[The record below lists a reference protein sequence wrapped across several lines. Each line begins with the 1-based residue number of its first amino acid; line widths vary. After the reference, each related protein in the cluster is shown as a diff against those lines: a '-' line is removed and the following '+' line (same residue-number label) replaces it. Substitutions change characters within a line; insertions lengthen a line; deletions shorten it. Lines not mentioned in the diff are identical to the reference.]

1 MMQTT
6 LSVGMICLFDY
17 WFWFEIVEVDEISH
31 SLSFEWAKTKRLGN
45 HQKIQKVESW
55 EESISVKGTLI
66 VKDVRRLYLFEE
78 LFKLKKP
85 IRFTLPTGESF
96 FVTVNKLNKSKSS
109 YLKDGLHLKQDYLIE
124 MDRVWD
130 YKDSVSM
137 AIDNMKSRITQEIK
151 DSNLW

>member
-1 MMQTT
+1 MQTT
-6 LSVGMICLFDY
+6 LSIGMICLFDY
-17 WFWFEIVEVDEISH
+17 WFFFEILEVDEISH
-31 SLSFEWAKTKRLGN
+31 SLNFDWAKTKRLGN

-96 FVTVNKLNKSKSS
+96 FVVASKLNRTKSS
-109 YLKDGLHLKQDYLIE
+109 YLKDGLHLKQDYAIE
-124 MDRVWD
+124 MDRIFD
-130 YKDSVSM
+130 YKDSVST
-137 AIDNMKSRITQEIK
+137 AIDEMKSKITQEIK
-151 DSNLW
+151 DMNLW